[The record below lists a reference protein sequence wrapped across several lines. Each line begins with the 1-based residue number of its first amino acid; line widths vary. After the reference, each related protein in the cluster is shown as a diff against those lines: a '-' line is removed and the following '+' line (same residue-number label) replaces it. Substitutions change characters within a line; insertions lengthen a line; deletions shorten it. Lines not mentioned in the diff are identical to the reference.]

1 MSERGREPGC
11 RVTGAGWAGPGR
23 AALRASPPRAP
34 REGFNPGVGSRGAA
48 PESPVRGAAVT
59 ASGTAG
65 GEEEK
70 GRGAAGRGRFPPSRA
85 ESLRRCCCA
94 TAADEMEA
102 SVGAL
107 RSPMLFSSACERE
120 AVTVM

>member
-65 GEEEK
+65 GGEGSGCGWARALSAEPCRVIAEVLL
-70 GRGAAGRGRFPPSRA
+70 RDRSR
-85 ESLRRCCCA
+85 
-94 TAADEMEA
+94 
-102 SVGAL
+102 
-107 RSPMLFSSACERE
+107 
-120 AVTVM
+120 